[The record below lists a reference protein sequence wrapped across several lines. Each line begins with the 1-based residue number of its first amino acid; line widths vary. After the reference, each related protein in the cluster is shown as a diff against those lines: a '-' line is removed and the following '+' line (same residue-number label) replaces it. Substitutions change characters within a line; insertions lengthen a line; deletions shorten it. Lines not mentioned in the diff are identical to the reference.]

1 MSCNCW
7 GDGWIG
13 VDLSVVGETLG
24 ECPVTSKDKVEPPT
38 AQSWGTSFNV
48 LKYKNTNTNT
58 NEKF

>member
-1 MSCNCW
+1 ML
-7 GDGWIG
+7 GGWVG